1 MTFGYRILKRD
12 LLVGRAAH
20 KAPMSGQSSNWEK
33 ERAAGFFPTDHV
45 IPTNEIRRKEPLH

>member
-20 KAPMSGQSSNWEK
+20 KAPMSGRNFNWEK
-33 ERAAGFFPTDHV
+33 ERAAVPFAADHA
-45 IPTNEIRRKEPLH
+45 IPNQ